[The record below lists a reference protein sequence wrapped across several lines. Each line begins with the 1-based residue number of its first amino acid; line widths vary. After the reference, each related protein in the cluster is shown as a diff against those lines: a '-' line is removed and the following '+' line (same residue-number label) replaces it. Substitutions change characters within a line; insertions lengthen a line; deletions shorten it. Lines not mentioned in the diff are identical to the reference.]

1 MRGLAENA
9 LQTAQASAAEQTQA
23 AEQERQ
29 QIEVLARQ
37 LASAREDVGTLTAR
51 VTALTDART
60 EAENALQTAQASAAE
75 QKQAAEQ
82 ERQRGDALVRELA
95 SARELVAEGVQNGGA
110 VPRIEAGQAV
120 QVTNATLQA
129 GSVSLSTTRSVL
141 TKRAA
146 ADGPGSASDPPHT
159 AADSVGKGHS
169 AVTPAREPRNVA
181 LGDPTRVAAPPP
193 RAIGEHQIALWM
205 KRGEEFTAAG
215 DFASARLVFQ
225 RAAET
230 GNAKAAFMLA
240 GTYDPAVLDLI
251 RAMGVAPDIAKA
263 RLWYEKAKTLGSPEA
278 ARRLELLV
286 QKRR

>member
-1 MRGLAENA
+1 M
-9 LQTAQASAAEQTQA
+9 
-23 AEQERQ
+23 
-29 QIEVLARQ
+29 
-37 LASAREDVGTLTAR
+37 
-51 VTALTDART
+51 
-60 EAENALQTAQASAAE
+60 
-75 QKQAAEQ
+75 
-82 ERQRGDALVRELA
+82 
-95 SARELVAEGVQNGGA
+95 
-110 VPRIEAGQAV
+110 PRIEAGQAV

-129 GSVSLSTTRSVL
+129 GSVSLFTTRSVL
-141 TKRAA
+141 AKRAA
-146 ADGPGSASDPPHT
+146 ADGPESASDPPQT

-169 AVTPAREPRNVA
+169 AVPPAREPRNVA
-181 LGDPTRVAAPPP
+181 LGDPTRVAPPPP
-193 RAIGEHQIALWM
+193 RAIGEHQIALWL

-263 RLWYEKAKTLGSPEA
+263 RLWYEKAKNLGSPEA